1 MTCGYRW
8 ADDSCS
14 CGSLLSNHSGEI
26 TKPTCPRGPRRWS
39 SPTLVG
45 VRQPEIFSV
54 STPLEAFS
62 VVLPPKTCGLAS
74 EYFCHCSVYTHKE
87 PIYIYTRI
95 DDNFWID
102 ESTQTDATAAIVFQ
116 PIPQSG
122 PESTRLQ
129 LRANVVGVYGSKG
142 VLQEHED
149 VLERV
154 AQLGREQTRFGVG
167 EDRVGGGGEGPV
179 PLGGAPPWLAL
190 DLPLARELRRQ
201 NVLRAARVGVQPRD
215 RVRRREAVCEF
226 GRQQRSRSDPS
237 RKRKRQRR
245 VRTERRLPILWR
257 PEAPGPGRL
266 PVAGPELVRAV
277 ASLLVV
283 DTAQHPVVQL
293 HTTTRPKC

>member
-1 MTCGYRW
+1 MFLW
-8 ADDSCS
+8 V
-14 CGSLLSNHSGEI
+14 
-26 TKPTCPRGPRRWS
+26 
-39 SPTLVG
+39 TLVQSQWG
-45 VRQPEIFSV
+45 DHQTHVPAGAEAV
-54 STPLEAFS
+54 VVADTGWGLSTDLI
-62 VVLPPKTCGLAS
+62 GLAS
-74 EYFCHCSVYTHKE
+74 EYFAIVVYIPIKNQSTYTHALMT
-87 PIYIYTRI
+87 I
-95 DDNFWID
+95 
-102 ESTQTDATAAIVFQ
+102 SATAAIVFQ

-122 PESTRLQ
+122 PEYTRLQ

-226 GRQQRSRSDPS
+226 GRQQRSGGDPS

-277 ASLLVV
+277 ASFLVV

>member
-26 TKPTCPRGPRRWS
+26 TKRTCPRGPRRWS

-45 VRQPEIFSV
+45 V
-54 STPLEAFS
+54 
-62 VVLPPKTCGLAS
+62 C
-74 EYFCHCSVYTHKE
+74 
-87 PIYIYTRI
+87 
-95 DDNFWID
+95 
-102 ESTQTDATAAIVFQ
+102 Q
-116 PIPQSG
+116 PI
-122 PESTRLQ
+122 LL

-226 GRQQRSRSDPS
+226 GRQQRSGGDPS

-277 ASLLVV
+277 ASFLVV